1 MQAYAKAPDQ
11 FGGKTMDSDK
21 LEAKEN
27 FIKENS
33 KQFMD
38 DKWTLGIKQRL
49 GNLVKFKIVK
59 SD

>member
-1 MQAYAKAPDQ
+1 
-11 FGGKTMDSDK
+11 MDSDK

-27 FIKENS
+27 FIKEDS
-33 KQFMD
+33 KQFMN
-38 DKWTLGIKQRL
+38 DKWTLGIIQRL